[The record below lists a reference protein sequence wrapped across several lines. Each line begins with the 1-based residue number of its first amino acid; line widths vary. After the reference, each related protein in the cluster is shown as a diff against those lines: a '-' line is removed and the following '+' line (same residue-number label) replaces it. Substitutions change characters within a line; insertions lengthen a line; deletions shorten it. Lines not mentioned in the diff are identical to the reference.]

1 MTQDFE
7 NMLYLFG
14 ANANGADN
22 KLSGEIHADKI
33 REEALKQG
41 IWTMVYPE
49 LSKVCDIPEY
59 KQEFLLAISK
69 SITRK
74 QFTLHVIKKIEEAG
88 IKCCLLK
95 GSTVAEFYRHPECRV
110 SADTDILIDPA
121 EEEHVKKILVEN
133 GYVVKD
139 RKKNHHHAIAVHESG
154 GRLEVHVSLYDK
166 VMEKILFNNACIT
179 EESWETVVAE
189 GKRYHVLGTKDTLMY
204 LTVHYI
210 KHFINSG
217 SGVRQMM
224 DLLLFMEKNKEK
236 IDFEAYDKV
245 LKELKYDKLI
255 DVVKTVG
262 AKYFGFSY
270 EIKEET
276 LAERVLTDTE
286 IGGVFGHSAENRGGF
301 YAAYCLKRTTMSK
314 AQAKLFMQR
323 KSETRKKL
331 FPDQKSLIEG
341 YGYRY
346 AKHKILMPVAWV
358 HRYVDVILGTRKPE
372 VATKDTAEFQ
382 ERMKLMQ
389 DLGMI
394 DE

>member
-1 MTQDFE
+1 MTISFE
-7 NMLYLFG
+7 HMLRLFG
-14 ANANGADN
+14 TNANGAGDSIN
-22 KLSGEIHADKI
+22 GELNIEKI
-33 REEALKQG
+33 RELALSQG

-49 LSKVCDIPEY
+49 LCRIADASQY
-59 KQEFLLAISK
+59 KPEFLTMVSRNITQK
-69 SITRK
+69 S
-74 QFTLHVIKKIEEAG
+74 FTLGIVQKLENAG
-88 IKCCLLK
+88 ISCCLLK
-95 GSTVAEFYRHPECRV
+95 GATVAELYAHPECRISSDV
-110 SADTDILIDPA
+110 DILIHPN
-121 EEEHVKKILVEN
+121 EEEHAKLVLQEN
-133 GYVVKD
+133 GYIVED
-139 RKKNHHHAIAVHESG
+139 RPTNHHHFNAYHAVG
-154 GRLEVHVSLYDK
+154 GLLEVHVSLYD
-166 VMEKILFNNACIT
+166 AAT
-179 EESWETVVAE
+179 ETFIFDDMRLCDEPWETME
-189 GKRYHVLGTKDTLMY
+189 IQGNTYHVLGMKDNLMY
-204 LTVHYI
+204 LTAHYI
-210 KHFINSG
+210 KHLVNSG

-236 IDFEAYDKV
+236 IDFEAYNKL

-323 KSETRKKL
+323 KSEARKKL

-346 AKHKILMPVAWV
+346 AKHKILMPLAWV